1 MRLGTGVTCP
11 LIRIHPAVIAQAAA
25 TAAVMMPGRF
35 FLGLGTGENLNE
47 HITGQHWPEA
57 DVRLQMLEEAA
68 AVIRRLWTGESVS
81 HYGKHYTVENARVYT
96 RPEEAPPIYV
106 AAAGQ
111 KSATLA
117 GKIGDGL
124 ISTTPNPEGIK
135 TFESAGGRGK
145 PKYGQMTVCW
155 ATDERTARKTAYE
168 MWPTAG
174 IGGELSQELKLPAH
188 FEQAAKTVSEEDV
201 AKVIVC
207 GPDPDA
213 HVERI
218 QQYQKAGY
226 DHIYI
231 HQVGAQQEGFSAST
245 SRQSCRG

>member
-1 MRLGTGVTCP
+1 
-11 LIRIHPAVIAQAAA
+11 
-25 TAAVMMPGRF
+25 
-35 FLGLGTGENLNE
+35 
-47 HITGQHWPEA
+47 
-57 DVRLQMLEEAA
+57 
-68 AVIRRLWTGESVS
+68 
-81 HYGKHYTVENARVYT
+81 
-96 RPEEAPPIYV
+96 
-106 AAAGQ
+106 
-111 KSATLA
+111 
-117 GKIGDGL
+117 
-124 ISTTPNPEGIK
+124 
-135 TFESAGGRGK
+135 
-145 PKYGQMTVCW
+145 
-155 ATDERTARKTAYE
+155 

-231 HQVGAQQEGFSAST
+231 HQVGAQQEGFFRFYEQAVLPRLKRT
-245 SRQSCRG
+245 ADLQPLRA